1 MEYFLEALAASFI
14 VIVGPLLTLV
24 GLPGNT
30 LMLLAG
36 IGFACFDE
44 AKYFDGRILS
54 ALVLIYVFGE
64 LWEFIV
70 SFFGI
75 RRHKLPWSVVGLIG
89 IGTFIGAVLGTGV
102 FPVFG
107 SVLGGAMGSFV
118 MAFVYEYSQTMDCD
132 DAFELAWKA
141 AKLQFIAI
149 IGKVVAAAA
158 MAILLVK
165 QIFLNT

>member
-1 MEYFLEALAASFI
+1 MEYFLEALAAAFI

-75 RRHKLPWSVVGLIG
+75 RRHKLPWSVVGL
-89 IGTFIGAVLGTGV
+89 
-102 FPVFG
+102 
-107 SVLGGAMGSFV
+107 

>member
-1 MEYFLEALAASFI
+1 MEYFLEALAAAFI

-89 IGTFIGAVLGTGV
+89 IGTFIGWTA
-102 FPVFG
+102 
-107 SVLGGAMGSFV
+107 
-118 MAFVYEYSQTMDCD
+118 TMRLNWRGRRQSCN
-132 DAFELAWKA
+132 
-141 AKLQFIAI
+141 
-149 IGKVVAAAA
+149 
-158 MAILLVK
+158 LLR
-165 QIFLNT
+165 L

>member
-1 MEYFLEALAASFI
+1 MEYFLEALAAALI

-24 GLPGNT
+24 GLPGKT

-36 IGFACFDE
+36 LGFACFDE

-64 LWEFIV
+64 LWEFVV

-118 MAFVYEYSQTMDCD
+118 MAFV
-132 DAFELAWKA
+132 
-141 AKLQFIAI
+141 
-149 IGKVVAAAA
+149 
-158 MAILLVK
+158 
-165 QIFLNT
+165 

>member
-1 MEYFLEALAASFI
+1 MEYFLEALAAAFI

-70 SFFGI
+70 SFLVSADI
-75 RRHKLPWSVVGLIG
+75 NCR
-89 IGTFIGAVLGTGV
+89 GA
-102 FPVFG
+102 
-107 SVLGGAMGSFV
+107 
-118 MAFVYEYSQTMDCD
+118 
-132 DAFELAWKA
+132 W
-141 AKLQFIAI
+141 
-149 IGKVVAAAA
+149 
-158 MAILLVK
+158 
-165 QIFLNT
+165 

>member
-1 MEYFLEALAASFI
+1 MEYFLEALAAAFI

-64 LWEFIV
+64 LW
-70 SFFGI
+70 
-75 RRHKLPWSVVGLIG
+75 VVGLIG

-132 DAFELAWKA
+132 GAFELAWKA

>member
-1 MEYFLEALAASFI
+1 MEYFLEALAAALI

-36 IGFACFDE
+36 
-44 AKYFDGRILS
+44 
-54 ALVLIYVFGE
+54 VYVFGE
-64 LWEFIV
+64 LWEFVV

-149 IGKVVAAAA
+149 VGKVVAR
-158 MAILLVK
+158 LLPQRRWRFCLLSK
-165 QIFLNT
+165 SF

>member
-1 MEYFLEALAASFI
+1 MGIYSI
-14 VIVGPLLTLV
+14 VFRYP
-24 GLPGNT
+24 
-30 LMLLAG
+30 
-36 IGFACFDE
+36 
-44 AKYFDGRILS
+44 
-54 ALVLIYVFGE
+54 
-64 LWEFIV
+64 
-70 SFFGI
+70 
-75 RRHKLPWSVVGLIG
+75 SVVGLIG

>member
-1 MEYFLEALAASFI
+1 MEYFLEALAAALI

-36 IGFACFDE
+36 V
-44 AKYFDGRILS
+44 S

-64 LWEFIV
+64 LWEFVV

-149 IGKVVAAAA
+149 VGKVVAAAA

>member
-1 MEYFLEALAASFI
+1 MEYFLEALAAAFI

-89 IGTFIGAVLGTGV
+89 IGTFIGAVLGTG
-102 FPVFG
+102 
-107 SVLGGAMGSFV
+107 GAMGSFV